1 MINLMGLH
9 NNVSITIS
17 NLDASGMSLASASLA
32 RFQVI
37 VFVSEKNESRHFLLF
52 ADSEIANN
60 VWEKFKTNS
69 TARSSMH
76 STGTPVIII
85 WSFLPLL
92 FDAHRCTEKLAGTG
106 FADLKILRKLSNQ
119 KFYSLP
125 ICVCVYKI
133 L

>member
-1 MINLMGLH
+1 MLLLLLVILMHLECLLLVPALLGFKL
-9 NNVSITIS
+9 
-17 NLDASGMSLASASLA
+17 LCLSLK
-32 RFQVI
+32 
-37 VFVSEKNESRHFLLF
+37 KNESRHFLLF

>member
-9 NNVSITIS
+9 SNVSITIS
-17 NLDASGMSLASASLA
+17 NLDASGISLASASLA

-37 VFVSEKNESRHFLLF
+37 VFISEKNESRHFLLF

-76 STGTPVIII
+76 STGTPSS
-85 WSFLPLL
+85 SFGHFFLYCLMLTDVQKNWQELVLL
-92 FDAHRCTEKLAGTG
+92 
-106 FADLKILRKLSNQ
+106 I
-119 KFYSLP
+119 
-125 ICVCVYKI
+125 
-133 L
+133 